1 MIDLGFSQA
10 EIAWGNSIMGEADIR
25 KLLQGIKDIGGRRVR
40 FGAPWNLIEK
50 TRGQYDFTYLDRAVT
65 LCAQY
70 GIKPLLNVLPAGSTK
85 GGGDGTPANFGE
97 FCAELARRYGPSGSN
112 LVDAYEIWNEQN
124 WSMFFTPTT
133 AAAYLEYLKPAY
145 DGIKSQHSSATV
157 ISGGTTPGATYSGQA
172 GVFFFLHFDLVNH
185 IDWYTAFYG
194 LGGQNYCDA
203 IGIHWYSMA
212 DDWTKEMPTATQI
225 DYARVQA
232 VRDLMVA
239 KGDGAKQIWLT
250 EFGFGQTM
258 GLVKARDWL
267 KLQVDMIQARP
278 WIGPAFLYSY
288 RNVGTDLSNPNNGY
302 GVVDYKWQRKS
313 PYYEYVASLNA
324 DTTPPTSPT
333 GLAAGDVTSTSAR
346 ITWAPA
352 SDNVGVTNYR
362 IYTDTGVKLAEA
374 LDCTA
379 VLTDLR
385 PGTQQGFYVTAVD
398 KAGNESAA
406 SATILITTDAP
417 PGRQEFNRYLFTGS
431 PSVPSMFLQI
441 GLGFNVTANIAKPNA
456 PTTDGEY
463 WTVAP
468 YAADQAS
475 SDHSSRITIGE
486 AAKGY
491 GGTSALALVRMS
503 VDGTTW
509 VAAYADWGGT
519 DSVQLVMSIN
529 GSIRFRDA
537 RNYPALNPGD
547 DLWCTADGNAY
558 TITHRAAGGELT
570 DVLTWS
576 DTDGLFPGGANTRAG
591 IGWHHRRVGG
601 VAFPA
606 VAIAGDWRGQ
616 DVAPVQA
623 PIDAWQLAIVHD
635 REWADVIATGV
646 WETAL

>member
-10 EIAWGNSIMGEADIR
+10 EIAWGDSIMGEADVR
-25 KLLQGIKDIGGRRVR
+25 KLLQGIRDIGGTRVR

-50 TRGQYDFTYLDRAVT
+50 TRGQYDFRFLDRAVN

-97 FCAELARRYGPSGSN
+97 FCTELARRYGPSGSN
-112 LVDAYEIWNEQN
+112 LVEAYEIWNEEN

-133 AAAYLEYLKPAY
+133 PAAYMEYLKPAY
-145 DGIKSQHSSATV
+145 DGIKSQHASATV
-157 ISGGTTPGATYSGQA
+157 ITGGTTPGATYSGQA
-172 GVFFFLHFDLVNH
+172 GAFFWIHFDLVNH
-185 IDWYTAFYG
+185 IDWYTG
-194 LGGQNYCDA
+194 LYNLGVSNYCDA
-203 IGIHWYSMA
+203 VGIHWYSMA
-212 DDWTKEMPTATQI
+212 DDWTKEMPSASQI

-232 VRDLMVA
+232 VRDLMVT

-302 GVVDYKWQRKS
+302 GVVDYQWKRKS

-324 DTTPPTSPT
+324 DTTPPTAVT

-352 SDNVGVTNYR
+352 TDNVGVTNYR
-362 IYTDTGVKLAEA
+362 VYTDAGVKVAEA

-385 PGTQQGFYVTAVD
+385 PSSQQGFYVTAVD
-398 KAGNESAA
+398 KAGNESVP
-406 SATILITTDAP
+406 SATLLVTTDAP
-417 PGRQEFNRYLFTGS
+417 PGRQEFNHYLFTGA
-431 PSVPSMFLQI
+431 PAVPASFLQV
-441 GLGFNVTANIAKPNA
+441 GLGFTVTAGLAKPNV

-468 YAADQAS
+468 YTIDQAS
-475 SDHSSRITIGE
+475 PDHSSRITIGE
-486 AAKGY
+486 AAKAY
-491 GGTSALALVRMS
+491 GGTSALAVVRMS

-509 VAAYADWGGT
+509 VGAYADWGGT
-519 DSVQLVMSIN
+519 DSVQLITSIN

-537 RNYPALNPGD
+537 RNCPALAAGD
-547 DLWCTADGNAY
+547 DLWLTAVGNRY
-558 TITHRAAGGELT
+558 TVTRRAAGGELT
-570 DVLTWS
+570 EVLPWI
-576 DTDGLFPGGANTRAG
+576 DTDGVFPGGANVRAG

-601 VAFPA
+601 VHFPP

-623 PIDAWQLAIVHD
+623 AFDAWMLAVVD
-635 REWADVIATGV
+635 DKEWPDVIATGV
-646 WETAL
+646 WETSL